1 MSTHVTGSTS
11 STHLHTAEIADLL
24 ARLAVLMS
32 NQRSNP
38 EIHESQPTPTRV
50 LLTIEEAAEKL
61 GIGRTLMCKLIR
73 TGKIESVLNR
83 SVTSGPRRCSE
94 QLRRA
99 PSHRT
104 ASRVEGT

>member
-1 MSTHVTGSTS
+1 VSTHVTGSTS

-73 TGKIESVLNR
+73 TGKIESVLIGR
-83 SVTSGPRRCSE
+83 
-94 QLRRA
+94 LRRVHVDA
-99 PSHRT
+99 VNSYAARLVT
-104 ASRVEGT
+104 EQRAA